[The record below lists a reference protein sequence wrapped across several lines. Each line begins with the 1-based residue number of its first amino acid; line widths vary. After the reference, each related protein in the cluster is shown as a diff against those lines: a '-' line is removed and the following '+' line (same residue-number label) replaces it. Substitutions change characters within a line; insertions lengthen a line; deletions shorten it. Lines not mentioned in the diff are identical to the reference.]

1 MERIYLDHNSGTFL
15 DERVRS
21 EYEKSLGEYWANPS
35 SVHHE
40 GQKARSMLAHA
51 RSRIAEC
58 FFVHHSQ
65 IVFFSTATE
74 GLNTLIRGLLGDR
87 ILTSHVE
94 HPAVWRACQR
104 AHPLYLAV
112 DKRGYPAVSDVE
124 AALQQGAT
132 GMALMSVN
140 NETGVIAP
148 YEEYAELAVKY
159 HVPFVVDGVAHLGK
173 IPFIFAE
180 GITAACFSSYKI
192 HGPSGVAFAVINK
205 KTRFNPLI
213 IGGGQEFGLRSGTE
227 NVPAI
232 IACAR
237 SVELI
242 LSEMQPS
249 KIGALRDH
257 FESRLMYELQG
268 IERNGTGGRAPN
280 TSNLAFANVRG
291 EDLLIQL
298 DRHGLAAS
306 HGSACSAGAMEPSRI
321 LLAMGYSHERVA
333 SSLRFSLSKFTTKEE
348 IDQAVDMIKKCLVS
362 F

>member
-15 DERVRS
+15 DKRVRS
-21 EYEKSLGEYWANPS
+21 EYIESFECWANPS
-35 SVHHE
+35 SVHQE
-40 GQKARSMLAHA
+40 GQKSRSMLAHA

-58 FFVHHSQ
+58 FSVHPSQ

-74 GLNTLIRGLLGDR
+74 GLNTLIHGLLGDR

-94 HPAVWRACQR
+94 HPAVWQACQS
-104 AHPLYLAV
+104 AHPFYLAV
-112 DKRGYPAVSDVE
+112 DERGYPAVADVE
-124 AALQQGAT
+124 AALKKGAT

-148 YEEYAELAVKY
+148 YEEYSALALKY
-159 HVPFVVDGVAHLGK
+159 KIPFVVDGVAHLGK
-173 IPFIFAE
+173 IPFIFAD
-180 GITAACFSSYKI
+180 GITATCFSSYNI
-192 HGPSGVAFAVINK
+192 HGPSGVAFAVFNK
-205 KTRFNPLI
+205 KTRFSPLI
-213 IGGGQEFGLRSGTE
+213 TGGGQEFGLRSGTE

-237 SVELI
+237 AVELI
-242 LSEMQPS
+242 VSEMQPS
-249 KIGALRDH
+249 KISALRDH
-257 FESRLMYELQG
+257 FENRLMHELQG
-268 IERNGTGGRAPN
+268 IERNGTGDRVPN
-280 TSNLAFANVRG
+280 TTNLAFVNMRG

-321 LLAMGYSHERVA
+321 LLAMGYSQERAA

-348 IDQAVDMIKKCLVS
+348 IDQAVEIIKKCL
-362 F
+362 